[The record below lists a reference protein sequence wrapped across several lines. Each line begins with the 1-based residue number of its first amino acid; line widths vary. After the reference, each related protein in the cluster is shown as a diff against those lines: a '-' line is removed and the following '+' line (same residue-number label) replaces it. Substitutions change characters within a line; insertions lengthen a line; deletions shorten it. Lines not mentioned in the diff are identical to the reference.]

1 MGIMEVFLDTIVIC
15 TLTALVILCSGTE
28 IPYGYDAGGNLVA
41 RAFSTVCGDWT
52 GIFLALS
59 LGCFAFATI
68 LGWGLYG
75 LRCISWLL
83 GPGGEGWFV
92 VFQMLASV
100 LGALLET
107 GVIWLLAE
115 AVNGLMAIP
124 NLLALTLLSGEVR
137 KITGSWRKNQGSRR

>member
-83 GPGGEGWFV
+83 GPGAEGWFV

-124 NLLALTLLSGEVR
+124 NLLALTFLSGEVR